1 MPLPPFSI
9 LRDDE
14 PIHIVPLRNTVR
26 TGIAS
31 GDVRL
36 EFEMVSEYEE
46 REAAVFAGIPWIEW
60 MTIDTRERAACVAH
74 YRLHGLTQLH
84 SQDAVARAEEQ
95 RRKREQMKAAQQ
107 HGA

>member
-1 MPLPPFSI
+1 MLLPPFSI

-14 PIHIVPLRNTVR
+14 PIHVVPLRNTVR

-46 REAAVFAGIPWIEW
+46 REAAVFASIPWIEW
-60 MTIDTRERAACVAH
+60 LTIDTRERAACVAH
-74 YRLHGLTQLH
+74 YRLHSQVRMH
-84 SQDAVARAEEQ
+84 SDDAVARAEDA
-95 RRKREQMKAAQQ
+95 RRRREQVRMQQ
-107 HGA
+107 NGA